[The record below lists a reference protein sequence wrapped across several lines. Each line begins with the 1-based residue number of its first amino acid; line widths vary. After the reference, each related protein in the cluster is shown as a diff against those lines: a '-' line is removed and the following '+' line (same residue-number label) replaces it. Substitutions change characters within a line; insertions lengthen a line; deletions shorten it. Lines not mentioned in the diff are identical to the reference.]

1 MKAQKEHSSLR
12 IIKNFLS
19 RVFLLKLLL
28 SFTFFLSLNLFS
40 EKEECGR
47 WFLKIADPRNL
58 EVRIEDNVYKVYH
71 KNGAH
76 VDGVLDS
83 KGQLTFS
90 IKNKNAKGQ
99 RLLGKFYPKE
109 ALAEVIKHFGSRIK
123 SIKSQWYIDHTEI
136 GREMTTN
143 IDQLNKALSEGKTFD
158 EAVNLTWTAQTL
170 NELGFSYSKT
180 LYKVADPD
188 DETKYYWVDLL
199 FERKK
204 AN

>member
-1 MKAQKEHSSLR
+1 LKAQKEHSSLR
-12 IIKNFLS
+12 IIKKLFLN
-19 RVFLLKLLL
+19 L
-28 SFTFFLSLNLFS
+28 SFFLSLNLFS
-40 EKEECGR
+40 EKEDCSQ
-47 WFLKIADPRNL
+47 WFHKIADPRNL
-58 EVRIEDNVYKVYH
+58 EIRIEDNVYKVYH

-143 IDQLNKALSEGKTFD
+143 IDQLNRALSEGKTFD

-199 FERKK
+199 FEQKK